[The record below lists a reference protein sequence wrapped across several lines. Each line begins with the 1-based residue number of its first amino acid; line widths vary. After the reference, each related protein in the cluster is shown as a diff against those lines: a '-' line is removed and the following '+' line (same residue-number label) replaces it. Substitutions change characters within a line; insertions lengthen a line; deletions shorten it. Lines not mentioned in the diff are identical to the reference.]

1 MSNDE
6 SSRYST
12 EWVRTAGI
20 NETSSLLHRKG
31 KYKNNNTKKNEDHK
45 LSSFEG
51 VFLPT
56 SLNVLSI
63 LMFLR
68 FGFIIGQMGILG
80 TLLLLV
86 ISYAINL
93 LTVLSLSAIC
103 TNGTVKGGGAYY
115 MISRSLGPEFGGAIG
130 IIFFFGQILNCSLN
144 VVGFI
149 EPLFVNFG
157 KEGGFIKQ
165 LLPQGFY
172 WKLLYYT
179 IFLLVCTSVALV
191 GYKLVTRTALYL
203 FIILMI
209 STLSIP
215 LSALLVKPF
224 KPDPFDDIWYTG
236 LSLQTIKENLLTHF
250 TSGAVGSTLP
260 PDIPESFTDI
270 FGIFFPSTAG
280 ILAGASMSGELI
292 NPSISIPS
300 GTLNGLLVSFVLY
313 TLVII
318 GVGGSVPRELLYK
331 DIGVLQTI
339 SIRPEIIILGELSTS
354 LFSVIVGIVG
364 AATLL
369 GAIADDKIIPGLSI
383 FQVLKKSPAAK
394 KKSETWAIL
403 LTWLIVQLFLLSD
416 INQIA
421 NFITMAF
428 LMTFIVMNLACFLLS
443 VSSAP
448 NFRPSFKYFSSK
460 TAFTGLVMS
469 AVAMY
474 IVDGFTASMVIT
486 ALMLL
491 IILIHYITPP
501 LSFGDISQLLIYHQ
515 VRKYL
520 LRLKLQM
527 SVKYWRPQ
535 ILLLCDDPRNSMNL
549 INFCNHLKKGGLYI
563 LGHAVI
569 LSGHK
574 STKEGESELDSNS
587 YKEIQK
593 QSHAWQKICEIS
605 KIKAFV
611 QVAVGPTLL
620 WGIRNIHLC
629 SGLGGMK
636 PNITVVGFYNFS
648 KRRAESVP
656 SPVLPTDNCKKETK
670 ASSNQWVQMIEELMT
685 MQVTIAVASNFERM
699 KLPQVLSNM
708 FGLYSSPHVES
719 SRKRYI
725 DLYPVQI
732 SYLSKNEDG
741 KSLLSTNFDTYTLI
755 LQLGSILSS
764 VAHWKLNRYTLR
776 IIVFVELQEEVEDER
791 KRLNDLIYKLRIDAV
806 TKVVCLDNSSLSSY
820 NFLVKGYNKN
830 LTNNR
835 EFKRLN
841 GLLRKY
847 QWWTNLCEAR
857 KTLQEL
863 EKKKISKERRK
874 NIRNQN
880 SYGGIS
886 NMLQLLKFIPSS
898 LDRRKVNFSKLNE
911 NGFSFSLNT
920 RSPRNVNLF
929 SEEQTTDSSGSDI
942 SDSGDENIHLF
953 ENARNTKDYKHPF
966 GGGDKKT
973 NNYPYLNKLL
983 MNSADTISISSSR
996 NLLPNFLSEK
1006 IPKAQVNVNEDEQDE
1021 EVIPSIRFVDENV
1034 ENSKLRPKSLNDV
1047 EPTALL
1053 DKYGLSNNTPMKPT
1067 ENNRKEESPDEKP
1080 ADSSWSPSVF
1090 GMSGDVLQ
1098 KIKRPYLFDENS
1110 RSFKG
1115 DFKVGTSSSLS
1126 NLNEKKPKKSQRYPS
1141 YEEST
1146 WSNPDSVG
1154 EREHALEEHKLT
1166 VKQLHEE
1173 LKHLS
1178 FNNLPARGQHI
1189 ILNELMRSNSRPEET
1204 GVIFSTLPPPPS
1216 GTYLQDDDSFDY
1228 VENLAIWFQD
1238 LPPILLLNSKT
1249 VTVTTAL

>member
-1 MSNDE
+1 MPNNGSN
-6 SSRYST
+6 RYATTQGKALGVS
-12 EWVRTAGI
+12 ERL
-20 NETSSLLHRKG
+20 SLLHRKG
-31 KYKNNNTKKNEDHK
+31 DYKNNHMKKNEGHK

-149 EPLFVNFG
+149 EPLLVNFG

-165 LLPQGFY
+165 LLPLGFY

-179 IFLLVCTSVALV
+179 VFLFVCTSVALV
-191 GYKLVTRTALYL
+191 GYRLVTRTALYL
-203 FIILMI
+203 FLVLMV

-224 KPDPFDDIWYTG
+224 KPDPFGDIWYTG
-236 LSLQTIKENLLTHF
+236 MSLQTIKENLLTHF

-260 PDIPESFTDI
+260 PGVPESFTDI
-270 FGIFFPSTAG
+270 FGIFFPATAG

-292 NPSISIPS
+292 NPSTSIPS

-369 GAIADDKIIPGLSI
+369 GAIADDKIIPGLTL
-383 FQVLKKSPAAK
+383 FRLLKKSRPAK
-394 KKSETWAIL
+394 KKSERWAIL
-403 LTWLIVQLFLLSD
+403 LTWLIAQVFLFSD

-474 IVDGFTASMVIT
+474 IVDGITASMVII

-549 INFCNHLKKGGLYI
+549 IGFCNHLKKGGLYI
-563 LGHAVI
+563 LGHVVI
-569 LSGHK
+569 LRGNK
-574 STKEGESELDSNS
+574 STKEGESELDSKS

-593 QSHAWQKICEIS
+593 QSHAWQKVCEIS

-620 WGIRNIHLC
+620 WGIRNVHLC

-648 KRRAESVP
+648 KRRRTNVS
-656 SPVLPTDNCKKETK
+656 SPILPTDNCKKETK
-670 ASSNQWVQMIEELMT
+670 TSANQWVQMIEELMT
-685 MQVTIAVASNFERM
+685 MQITIAVASNFEKM
-699 KLPQVLSNM
+699 TLPQVLLNM
-708 FGLYSSPHVES
+708 FGLYSPPRVEGF
-719 SRKRYI
+719 KKKYI
-725 DLYPVQI
+725 DLYPIQI
-732 SYLSKNEDG
+732 SYFSKNEDG

-764 VAHWKLNRYTLR
+764 VAHWKLNHYTLR

-791 KRLNDLIYKLRIDAV
+791 KRLNDLIHKLRIEAV
-806 TKVVCLDNSSLSSY
+806 TKVVCLDCASLSSY

-830 LTNNR
+830 LTNNK

-841 GLLRKY
+841 NLLQKY

-863 EKKKISKERRK
+863 EKQKISKERRK

-886 NMLQLLKFIPSS
+886 NMLRLLKTIPRN
-898 LDRRKVNFSKLNE
+898 LDRRRVDFSKLSK

-920 RSPRNVNLF
+920 RSPKNFSLF
-929 SEEQTTDSSGSDI
+929 NEEQTTDSSGSDI
-942 SDSGDENIHLF
+942 SDSGDEDINLFKNLSNIQAH
-953 ENARNTKDYKHPF
+953 KHPN
-966 GGGDKKT
+966 GREDRQT
-973 NNYPYLNKLL
+973 SNYPYLNKLL
-983 MNSADTISISSSR
+983 KNSTDTISVTSSR

-1006 IPKAQVNVNEDEQDE
+1006 IPKAQVNVDEDEQDE
-1021 EVIPSIRFVDENV
+1021 EVNPSIRFVDENA
-1034 ENSKLRPKSLNDV
+1034 ENSNLRPKSLNDV
-1047 EPTALL
+1047 ESIPVS
-1053 DKYGLSNNTPMKPT
+1053 DKYGQSNDRFVKPS
-1067 ENNRKEESPDEKP
+1067 ENGEKEQSPAEKFSN
-1080 ADSSWSPSVF
+1080 SSRSPSVF
-1090 GMSGDVLQ
+1090 GMSGEVLE
-1098 KIKRPYLFDENS
+1098 KIKRPYLLDENF
-1110 RSFKG
+1110 RSYKAG
-1115 DFKVGTSSSLS
+1115 SILGTSSSLS
-1126 NLNEKKPKKSQRYPS
+1126 DLNEKSKIGHRYPN
-1141 YEEST
+1141 YEENMLRNSY
-1146 WSNPDSVG
+1146 SIG
-1154 EREHALEEHKLT
+1154 EHALEEHKLT
-1166 VKQLHEE
+1166 VKQLQEE

-1189 ILNELMRSNSRPEET
+1189 ILNELMRTNSNPEET
-1204 GVIFSTLPPPPS
+1204 GVIFSTLPPPPN
-1216 GTYLQDDDSFDY
+1216 GTYLQDNESFDY
-1228 VENLAIWFQD
+1228 VENLAVWFQG
-1238 LPPILLLNSKT
+1238 LPPIMLLNSKT